1 MSPNNKK
8 NRNNQSEVE
17 LGREHFDLFYIVF
30 QIKYQRLPIIKEVT
44 FKI

>member
-8 NRNNQSEVE
+8 NCNNQSEVE
-17 LGREHFDLFYIVF
+17 LGREHLDLFYFF

>member
-17 LGREHFDLFYIVF
+17 LGREHLDLFYFF
-30 QIKYQRLPIIKEVT
+30 QIKYQRLPIIEEVT